1 MRSPRCCPH
10 RLPAV
15 APPSPTQLAW
25 RGRIEAV
32 LRLTAP
38 VLDLYLAAGDR
49 LSRAVERDDL
59 DWVPPRTALGPN
71 ENTRR

>member
-1 MRSPRCCPH
+1 M
-10 RLPAV
+10 

-38 VLDLYLAAGDR
+38 ALDLVLAAGER
-49 LSRAVERDDL
+49 VSRAVEREDL
-59 DWVPPRTALGPN
+59 DWTPPRAVSKGAPP
-71 ENTRR
+71 RRLER